1 MDREGFRIFF
11 LFWFYFLQKK
21 EVIAPNYPMTKAN
34 REGSHLNSPPQGVP
48 SPLRGAGETCVPL
61 DVVSPNGIKLTRE
74 QTDRPCKHAGRKTTG
89 YYLKASLSLMEKLG
103 MHADATREGTRCQI
117 LFPCWRLPWR
127 LTDNQHLNLRSCVK
141 KRNFEVVFLW
151 GHLHF

>member
-1 MDREGFRIFF
+1 MSILDDSSKLHF
-11 LFWFYFLQKK
+11 LILFSSKKK
-21 EVIAPNYPMTKAN
+21 EVIAPNYTMTKAN

-103 MHADATREGTRCQI
+103 MHAGATREGTRCQI
-117 LFPCWRLPWR
+117 LFPC
-127 LTDNQHLNLRSCVK
+127 
-141 KRNFEVVFLW
+141 
-151 GHLHF
+151 

>member
-1 MDREGFRIFF
+1 MLSCHSTNGQGRIQNFSFFDFIFF
-11 LFWFYFLQKK
+11 KKK
-21 EVIAPNYPMTKAN
+21 EVIAPNYTMTKAN

-48 SPLRGAGETCVPL
+48 SPLRGVGETCVPL

-127 LTDNQHLNLRSCVK
+127 LNAKQQLNPHSCVWK
-141 KRNFEVVFLW
+141 KFWVK
-151 GHLHF
+151 